1 MTILSP
7 EKNKRRTSNN
17 LLMVHEPSRGEILVA
32 NLVLKTFLRPTYSRF
47 VRDLGLAG
55 NEYVMD
61 FGSGPGVMSRMIAI
75 RLRNGHLTCVD
86 ASHNWIEVARN
97 NLDGLENV
105 DLRLGNIS
113 DISFPSG
120 FDIVVIHYVLH
131 DVPRNQRESMVKAL
145 ASNLEVEGRIVIMEP
160 TKDSHGMPAAEI
172 TELMQSA
179 GLIEI
184 NSLMRRSSYSGVF
197 GFPSD
202 HSS

>member
-1 MTILSP
+1 MPILSP

-32 NLVLKTFLRPTYSRF
+32 NFVLKTFLRPTYSRF

>member
-1 MTILSP
+1 
-7 EKNKRRTSNN
+7 
-17 LLMVHEPSRGEILVA
+17 MVHEPSRGEILVA
-32 NLVLKTFLRPTYSRF
+32 NFVLKTFLRPTYSRF